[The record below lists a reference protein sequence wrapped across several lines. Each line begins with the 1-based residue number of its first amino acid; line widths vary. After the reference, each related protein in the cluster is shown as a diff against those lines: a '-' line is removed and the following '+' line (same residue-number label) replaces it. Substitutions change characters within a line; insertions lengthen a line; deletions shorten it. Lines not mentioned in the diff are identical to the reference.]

1 MQTIL
6 HFQSDKSFK
15 YFLNNMTDLNQ
26 CCQINVLTRQR
37 INRG

>member
-1 MQTIL
+1 
-6 HFQSDKSFK
+6 
-15 YFLNNMTDLNQ
+15 MTDLNQ

>member
-1 MQTIL
+1 
-6 HFQSDKSFK
+6 
-15 YFLNNMTDLNQ
+15 MTDLDQ